1 MALVLVTAPAVEP
14 ISTSDAKSHLRMDLP
29 DDDTY
34 IDGLVVVARRTAERL
49 ARHALITQTWDL
61 VLDAFPA
68 GDVLEIPLPPLQSV
82 TYVQYTDDDGN
93 TSTFA
98 ASRYQVD
105 TEATPG
111 RIALDFGE
119 TWPADTL
126 QTVAGVR
133 VRFVAGFGDA
143 ASDVPDDIVHAMKL
157 MIGHWYENREDTI
170 VGAVAREIPKASEYL
185 LANYREKAR
194 NF

>member
-14 ISTSDAKSHLRMDLP
+14 ISTADAKSHLRVDIS

-34 IDGLVVVARRTAERL
+34 IDTLVAVARRTAERIS
-49 ARHALITQTWDL
+49 RHALITQTWDL
-61 VLDAFPA
+61 LLDAFPA

-98 ASRYQVD
+98 ASSYQVD
-105 TEATPG
+105 AEGTPG

-119 TWPADTL
+119 TWPADML

-143 ASDVPDDIVHAMKL
+143 ASDVPEDIIHAMKL
-157 MIGHWYENREDTI
+157 MIGHWYENREDVT
-170 VGAVAREIPKASEYL
+170 VGAVAREIPKASEFL
-185 LANYREKAR
+185 LANYRELAR
-194 NF
+194 SF